1 MNQRKREITV
11 IGAGLIG
18 SAIAWR
24 LATEGHPVR
33 VLDPEAPGAGGA
45 SYGNVGHIAAEL
57 VEPLPSP
64 KLLLT
69 FWKELVQF
77 GGPLHMPM
85 RHWFGL
91 LPWSL
96 RFALAAFKRSEN
108 TRALAPLVRSASAD
122 FQQMLD
128 AFGRSDL
135 LRRNGHYQIWYGARA
150 EALAAAEAAHMATL
164 EIPTQPADAA
174 WLTAQATRA
183 QSGHI
188 AGLHFPSCGHVLD
201 PAEVAK
207 ACADAAIAAG
217 ARFEI
222 STVQRI
228 RRQGAGV
235 RITHTQGEFDTEA
248 AVVAAGVWSKAL
260 LEALG
265 LRVPLQPAYGYHVE
279 LPGEPAQIDAP
290 ILYSDQRLLVTPMQG
305 RLRASSFME
314 FSGLHSK
321 IDPWKFERLDQLLA
335 QVGYPKSDPSRRW
348 RGPRPI
354 LPDYLPGL
362 GQVPD
367 APIYYAIGHQHIGL
381 TLAPMTA
388 ALMANAIAGQSP
400 QVPIQ
405 AFDLRRFG

>member
-1 MNQRKREITV
+1 MSIKKREITI

-18 SAIAWR
+18 SALAWK
-24 LATEGHPVR
+24 LASQGHTVR
-33 VLDPEAPGAGGA
+33 VLDPEPPGFGGA

-96 RFALAAFKRSEN
+96 RFAMAAFRRAEN
-108 TRALAPLVRSASAD
+108 TRTLAPLVRTATTD
-122 FQQMLD
+122 FEQMLA
-128 AFGRSDL
+128 AFGRADL
-135 LRRNGHYQIWYGARA
+135 LRQNGHYQIWYGAQA
-150 EALAAAEAAHMATL
+150 QLAANAEAAQMATL
-164 EIPTQPADAA
+164 DIPTAPADAS
-174 WLTAQATRA
+174 WLNAQAQRA
-183 QSGHI
+183 GVDAI
-188 AGLHFPSCGHVLD
+188 AGLHFPTCGHVLD
-201 PAEVAK
+201 PAEVGK
-207 ACADAAIAAG
+207 ACADAAKAHG
-217 ARFEI
+217 AVFEPVGATKI
-222 STVQRI
+222 E
-228 RRQGAGV
+228 RRGAGLV
-235 RITHTQGEFDTEA
+235 ITHNAGQVDTEA
-248 AVVAAGVWSKAL
+248 AVVAAGVWSKPL
-260 LEALG
+260 LEPFG
-265 LRVPLQPAYGYHVE
+265 LKVPLQPAYGYHVE

-290 ILYSDQRLLVTPMQG
+290 ILYSDQRLLVTPMAG

-321 IDPWKFERLDQLLA
+321 IDPRKFARLDELLA
-335 QVGYPKSDPSRRW
+335 RVGYPKSDPTRRW

-367 APIYYAIGHQHIGL
+367 QPIYYAIGHQHIGL

-388 ALMANAIAGQSP
+388 EVMSGLIDGLP
-400 QVPIQ
+400 PRVPLG
-405 AFDLRRFG
+405 AFDLQRFD